1 MSGIVQVFYIFF
13 SAAAFSLAIPNEFL
27 KFGSP
32 LIGLFAL
39 VPLYLVFK
47 QFKSYKR
54 AFLLTALH
62 TLIVH
67 LMSSFW
73 LAFFKDFAALTLGA
87 SAAGT
92 AMIGGAI
99 GWLLYLPLS
108 TASAQL
114 GEQKPYAALT
124 FRVFW
129 FPAVYT
135 FYEWIKSIGW
145 LGYPW
150 GTLSQTM
157 FLWRTFIQLADITGT
172 YGITFLT
179 ALFAAVVAEGT
190 AFWPRSLKKSAHPL
204 LSSYKKAASAA
215 CVLFFFTLV
224 YGGFRQFEARRPIKF
239 LNAVMVQQNAD
250 PWLQRDDSDTILL
263 SQQLTENA
271 LSECRAAGMPVNL
284 VVWSEGCLR
293 YAFPMNESHYYYF
306 PEARPLLPFIRDT
319 GIPFLLGGPYTP
331 DSASGRVF
339 NAALLFDKEGR
350 FRGAY
355 GKNHLVPFAE
365 AVPFAAF
372 PAVRAFFKK
381 VIHISAGWAPGDQY
395 TLFDIPAEPPA
406 DRTLPP
412 VKVLSLAM
420 TADEQERNEET
431 EYVRIAAP
439 ICFDDAF
446 PDVCTPLVK
455 SGAELLMNLTDDSWS
470 RLESAETQHFV
481 IAAFRAIELR
491 TTLARST
498 NAGLTAVLDPTGRII
513 GSMPMFT
520 AGALSLSIPVY
531 AHTETIY
538 MRFGNWLP
546 KVFFLLIIWCAVRIA
561 RLKDAA
567 VLSERKKLLRI
578 QKKINKKA
586 ERQRGR

>member
-1 MSGIVQVFYIFF
+1 MSGNVQVFYIFF
-13 SAAAFSLAIPNEFL
+13 SAAMLSLAIPNEFL

-32 LIGLFAL
+32 IIGLFAL

-47 QFKSYKR
+47 QFKSYKN
-54 AFLLTALH
+54 AFALTALH
-62 TLIVH
+62 TLLVH
-67 LMSSFW
+67 LLSSFW

-92 AMIGGAI
+92 AIIGGAI
-99 GWLLYLPLS
+99 GWMLYLPLS
-108 TASAQL
+108 TAGAQL
-114 GEQKPYAALT
+114 GERNRYTALP
-124 FRVFW
+124 FRAIW
-129 FPAVYT
+129 FAAVYT

-150 GTLSQTM
+150 GTLSQSM
-157 FLWRTFIQLADITGT
+157 FLWRTFIQIADIAGT

-179 ALFAAVVAEGT
+179 ALFAAVVAERT
-190 AFWPRSLKKSAHPL
+190 AFSARPFAKARRL
-204 LSSYKKAASAA
+204 LPESYKKTLAAV
-215 CVLFFFTLV
+215 CVLFFAALS
-224 YGGFRQFEARRPIKF
+224 YGLFRQLEGRQPIKY
-239 LNAVMVQQNAD
+239 LNAVMVQQNSD
-250 PWLQRDDSDTILL
+250 PWLQRDDTDAILL
-263 SQQLTENA
+263 SQRLTENA
-271 LSECRAAGMPVNL
+271 LSECRKAGMPVDL

-306 PEARPLLPFIRDT
+306 PESRPLLPFIRDT

-331 DSASGRVF
+331 DNASGRVF
-339 NAALLFDKEGR
+339 NAALLFDRDGR

-395 TLFDIPAEPPA
+395 ALFDIPAQLPEN
-406 DRTLPP
+406 RTLPP
-412 VKVLSLAM
+412 VKVVSLAQS
-420 TADEQERNEET
+420 ADEQERAESAQ

-455 SGAELLMNLTDDSWS
+455 NGAELLMNLTDDSWS

-498 NAGLTAVLDPTGRII
+498 NAGLTAALDPTGRII

-520 AGALSLSIPVY
+520 EGALSLSVPVY
-531 AHTETIY
+531 AHQDTVY
-538 MRFGNWLP
+538 MRWGNWFP
-546 KVFFLLIIWCAVRIA
+546 KLCFLLIVVCALRIA
-561 RLKDAA
+561 RRKADAA
-567 VLSERKKLLRI
+567 VPSERKKILRI
-578 QKKINKKA
+578 QKKIKKKA
-586 ERQRGR
+586 ARP